1 MNLKIKKMEA
11 YSPFITFEEKNPH
24 KFSIEID
31 HQQYMG
37 LSNYDYEND
46 KGINS
51 IEEEKPSNDLIPNKT
66 TMNTTNIFQISNL
79 KENNPNEKNC
89 VITSQK
95 EKSISQNMSEEKQ
108 KNYNIKD
115 NENTDSN
122 NEYHSGRW
130 TNEEHQKFIE
140 GILNYGN
147 EWKRVQSIIK
157 TRSSTQARSH
167 AQKFFLR
174 MKKEISP
181 NILSDPNQ
189 LVEYIINSSNISND
203 YINLTK
209 EQKDRLFSVIRS
221 NLKSDE
227 NQNKINN
234 QYNNNFSK
242 DGGKGLDYII
252 EEEDNLAYDKN
263 NLMNK
268 NKNVNINNI
277 GEKRKITFCSR
288 KRKNSSDYML
298 NINDNRIFNIQKDKN
313 HKKSLD
319 IIKSTDNLINNLA
332 EKKGNGLEE
341 KRIYNDIN
349 NYKYNQN
356 IKNINN
362 NININNNFNINNNN
376 INNEILINKTGNMNN
391 YTNFNNTN
399 TNFIIQNN
407 FINIIN
413 NFNKNNNNSNS
424 INTYIPNYQNA
435 YLSNDSV
442 NSDANN
448 HNNKIYINNDNYKIK
463 DKNIKNL
470 GAESIFF
477 ENNIINARNVLDNY
491 SFLNN
496 ENFFPNSNK
505 NNHNDKNV
513 DNIEQNDPFN
523 LKFENVTAHNDNTIN
538 DNISL
543 NNNNL
548 ELGHETDDYDFDR
561 MNFGRNNI
569 DKPYDD

>member
-1 MNLKIKKMEA
+1 MVES
-11 YSPFITFEEKNPH
+11 YSPFVIFEEKNPR
-24 KFSIEID
+24 KFSIEIE
-31 HQQYMG
+31 HPNYIG
-37 LSNYDYEND
+37 LTHPKFEVD
-46 KGINS
+46 KGINFS
-51 IEEEKPSNDLIPNKT
+51 EEEKPSNIFMPNKT
-66 TMNTTNIFQISNL
+66 STFNSTNIFLISNI
-79 KENNPNEKNC
+79 KENNKNETKF
-89 VITSQK
+89 SQF
-95 EKSISQNMSEEKQ
+95 SQNVSENNNNYQNIFEEKQ
-108 KNYNIKD
+108 KINTSKE
-115 NENTDSN
+115 NENSDSNN

-130 TNEEHQKFIE
+130 TNEEHDKFIE
-140 GILNYGN
+140 GILKYGN

-203 YINLTK
+203 YINLTQ

-252 EEEDNLAYDKN
+252 EEEDNLAYDKD

-505 NNHNDKNV
+505 NNHNDKNG